1 MQRQNEGDARMT
13 RYLVTGG
20 TGFLGRHVVRRLREE
35 GNPVQVLT
43 RDAGHTR
50 DVSDGVELVEGDV
63 RDLESMRA
71 TTSGVDRV
79 VHLASD
85 FRDLTS
91 DWENSYEVNVRGTL
105 NVLTAAAEAGAGRVV
120 HCSTVGVVGSVSDP
134 PADEET
140 PLDPADI
147 PYEVNKAKSEE
158 EAWKFSE
165 EHSLPVVVV
174 RPAGIYGPGDL
185 RLLKLFQMV
194 RDGKFF
200 MVGSGEALID
210 MVYVEDVADGIAR
223 ASRNED
229 AVGETFFLSGE
240 QYMPV
245 DDFVRLVAEALDVS
259 PPRLRLPL
267 LPMKAMAV
275 VLETLFAP
283 FDATPP
289 LTRRRLGFYTNN
301 RAYSSEKARRMLGY
315 EPAVSVEEG
324 LRRTVDW
331 YRSEGHL

>member
-1 MQRQNEGDARMT
+1 MT

-20 TGFLGRHVVRRLREE
+20 TGFLGRHVVGRLRET
-35 GNPVQVLT
+35 GDAVRVLT
-43 RDAGHTR
+43 RDASAPAQDMR
-50 DVSDGVELVEGDV
+50 DVELVEGDI
-63 RDLESMRA
+63 RDLDAVRGA
-71 TTSGVDRV
+71 AGDVDRV

-85 FRDLTS
+85 FRDLSS
-91 DWENSYEVNVRGTL
+91 DWDNSYEVNVTGTR
-105 NVLTAAAEAGAGRVV
+105 NVLQAAHEAGADRFV
-120 HCSTVGVVGSVSDP
+120 HCSTVGVLGSVSDP

-158 EAWKFSE
+158 EVWRFSA
-165 EHSLPVVVV
+165 EHSLPAVVV
-174 RPAGIYGPGDL
+174 RPAAIYGPGDL

-210 MVYVEDVADGIAR
+210 MVFVEDVADGIVRSATDAR
-223 ASRNED
+223 A
-229 AVGETFFLSGE
+229 AGETYLLGGE

-245 DDFVRLVAEALDVS
+245 DDFVGLVAEALDVP
-259 PPRLRLPL
+259 PPRIRLPL
-267 LPMKAMAV
+267 LPMKAAAV
-275 VLETLFAP
+275 VLETLCAP
-283 FDATPP
+283 LGVTPP

-301 RAYSSEKARRMLGY
+301 RAYSSQKAREQLGY
-315 EPAVSVEEG
+315 VPSVSLEEG
-324 LRRTVDW
+324 LRRTVEW